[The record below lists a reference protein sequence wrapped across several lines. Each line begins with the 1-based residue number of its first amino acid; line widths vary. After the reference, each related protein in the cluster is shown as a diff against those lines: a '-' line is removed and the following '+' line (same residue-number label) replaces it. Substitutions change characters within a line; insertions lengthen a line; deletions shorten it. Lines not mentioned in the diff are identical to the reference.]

1 LGALLLVGLL
11 FIIIGLA
18 VLISGIVAAV
28 KQKRKSARGVAAT
41 GTVVNLVK
49 KIFSPGSAGVYCP
62 VVQFTTGTGEL
73 VEFESGFGTMPASHR
88 VGQTIAVRY
97 DAAIPQSAEVDSA
110 TANWFVPGCTIAM
123 GFFFFVMG
131 LVFVV
136 IGILVLVASQP
147 RN

>member
-1 LGALLLVGLL
+1 MGALLLVGLV
-11 FIIIGLA
+11 FVTIGLA
-18 VLISGIVAAV
+18 VLTSGVVAAV
-28 KQKRKSARGVAAT
+28 KQKRKSARGVVAT
-41 GTVVNLVK
+41 GTVINLVR
-49 KIFSPGSAGVYCP
+49 KIFNPGSAGVYCP

-97 DAAIPQSAEVDSA
+97 DAANPQSAEVDSA

-123 GFFFFVMG
+123 GLLFFAMG

-136 IGILVLVASQP
+136 IGILMLASQ
-147 RN
+147 RQN

>member
-1 LGALLLVGLL
+1 VGGLLLVGLL
-11 FIIIGLA
+11 FLVIGLA

-41 GTVVNLVK
+41 GTVINLIK
-49 KIFSPGSAGVYCP
+49 KIFNPGSAGVYCP
-62 VVQFTTGTGEL
+62 VVQFRTGTGEL

-97 DAAIPQSAEVDSA
+97 DAANPQSAEVDSA

-123 GFFFFVMG
+123 GFLFFAMG

-136 IGILVLVASQP
+136 IGIIILASQP
-147 RN
+147 QS

>member
-1 LGALLLVGLL
+1 MGGLLLVGLL
-11 FIIIGLA
+11 FLVIGVA

-41 GTVVNLVK
+41 GTVIDLVK
-49 KIFSPGSAGVYCP
+49 KIFNPGSAGVYCP
-62 VVQFTTGTGEL
+62 VVRFTTGTGEL

-97 DAAIPQSAEVDSA
+97 DVGNPRSAEVDSA

-123 GFFFFVMG
+123 GFLFLAMG

-136 IGILVLVASQP
+136 IAILILAGQP
-147 RN
+147 QN

>member
-1 LGALLLVGLL
+1 MGGLLLVGLL
-11 FIIIGLA
+11 FLVIGGG
-18 VLISGIVAAV
+18 VLIREIVAAE

-41 GTVVNLVK
+41 GTVIDLVK
-49 KIFSPGSAGVYCP
+49 KIFNPGSAGVYCP

-73 VEFESGFGTMPASHR
+73 VEFESEFGTMPASHR

-97 DAAIPQSAEVDSA
+97 DAADPQSAEVDSA

-123 GFFFFVMG
+123 GFLFFAMG

-136 IGILVLVASQP
+136 IAILILAGQP
-147 RN
+147 QN

>member
-1 LGALLLVGLL
+1 VGALLLVGLV

-41 GTVVNLVK
+41 GTVINLVK
-49 KIFSPGSAGVYCP
+49 KIFNPGSAGVYCP
-62 VVQFTTGTGEL
+62 VVQFTTGTGEQ
-73 VEFESGFGTMPASHR
+73 VQFESGFGTMPASYR

-97 DAAIPQSAEVDSA
+97 DRANPHSAEVDSA

-123 GFFFFVMG
+123 GFLFFAMG
-131 LVFVV
+131 LVFMV
-136 IGILVLVASQP
+136 IGILMLASQP
-147 RN
+147 QN